1 MSDIIKTQRSLAIKA
16 EHQPQHKFDHLYRLI
31 CRSDWIKDALD
42 AVLSN
47 QGSKTAGIDGMT
59 RKALASDTA
68 KAKFAQELETKLR
81 QKQFRP
87 MPVRRVYIPKSNGKK
102 RPLGIPTI
110 ADRVVQMLLKM
121 VLEPIYESD
130 FLNCSNGFRPGRR
143 TQDCI
148 ARLDSYIN
156 RRNKYYWVIEGD
168 IKAAFDSIHHKIL
181 IKLLTRRIA
190 DRRFLQL
197 IEGFLKAGI
206 MSGHLFK
213 RTEVGTPQGGICSP
227 ILANIA
233 LHGLSQRID
242 KISPKARLIRYCDDF
257 VVIHEDL
264 QVIQQ
269 CQLAISLWL
278 SDMGLSLKPSKTHIS
293 HTLKP
298 YQGRVGFDFLGF
310 TVRQF
315 PVGKHQCGK
324 IGCKGNNPK
333 PLGFKT
339 LIKPSQK
346 ALSRQVEKVGNI
358 INAHRSANSQRL
370 IQRLNPIIRG
380 WARYYSTVV
389 SKVSFEK
396 LDNLVYQQLRAWA
409 RRRHPNKSAH
419 WRVSKYWRTVGE
431 DRWYFATTIENKIMR
446 LFKYRETPIRR
457 HIKVK
462 GDRSPYDGDW
472 IYWSTRQGRHP
483 QTPTRVAKLLKQQQ
497 GKCSDCGLY
506 FQDKDQLEVDH
517 IIPISHGGK
526 DIYSNLQLLHR
537 HCHVNKSR
545 VERNRNLDGK
555 GMCDKHQISE
565 EPNKPKGLCSVLKTS
580 RIGNNL
586 A

>member
-1 MSDIIKTQRSLAIKA
+1 MSCKC
-16 EHQPQHKFDHLYRLI
+16 FDKINHNALLGKLNTFPTLYRQI
-31 CRSDWIKDALD
+31 RAW
-42 AVLSN
+42 
-47 QGSKTAGIDGMT
+47 
-59 RKALASDTA
+59 
-68 KAKFAQELETKLR
+68 
-81 QKQFRP
+81 
-87 MPVRRVYIPKSNGKK
+87 
-102 RPLGIPTI
+102 
-110 ADRVVQMLLKM
+110 
-121 VLEPIYESD
+121 
-130 FLNCSNGFRPGRR
+130 
-143 TQDCI
+143 
-148 ARLDSYIN
+148 
-156 RRNKYYWVIEGD
+156 
-168 IKAAFDSIHHKIL
+168 
-181 IKLLTRRIA
+181 
-190 DRRFLQL
+190 
-197 IEGFLKAGI
+197 LKAG
-206 MSGHLFK
+206 MMDGKTLFP
-213 RTEVGTPQGGICSP
+213 TSEGTPQGGTASP

-233 LHGLSQRID
+233 LHGLEQLID

-269 CQLAISLWL
+269 CQSAISLWL

-333 PLGFKT
+333 PKGFKT
-339 LIKPSQK
+339 LIKPSHK
-346 ALSRQVEKVGNI
+346 ARKRQVEKVGNI

-396 LDNLVYQQLRAWA
+396 LDNLVYQQLRAWS

-431 DRWYFATTIENKIMR
+431 DRWYFSTTIENKIMR

-472 IYWSTRQGRHP
+472 IYWSTRRGRHP

-506 FQDKDQLEVDH
+506 FQDKDKLEVDH
-517 IIPISHGGK
+517 IIPISYGGK

-537 HCHVNKSR
+537 HCHVTKSR
-545 VERNRNLDGK
+545 VERNHNLDGK

-565 EPNKPKGLCSVLKTS
+565 EPNKPCMFTFGFEDESG
-580 RIGNNL
+580 R
-586 A
+586 